1 MPLFG
6 GVVVGDVVLFG
17 VVWVVWLVVIEK
29 MYFLLHDLY
38 DGVVLFGDLSI
49 INVIVVF

>member
-1 MPLFG
+1 MPLF
-6 GVVVGDVVLFG
+6 VVVGDVVLFG
-17 VVWVVWLVVIEK
+17 VVWVVWVVIEK

>member
-1 MPLFG
+1 MPLF
-6 GVVVGDVVLFG
+6 VVVGDVVLFG
-17 VVWVVWLVVIEK
+17 VVWVVWVVIEK

-49 INVIVVF
+49 INVIVVLM